1 MSSLTLVNSTESVA
15 QFVVKRGELVIAR
28 IPCVEPGGTVLV
40 PTDLEFEVV
49 AHAVI
54 EPDIPVSASHKMG
67 GALRFVANLAKGQE
81 DATGAFKLVVKPS
94 TKPDVLQFEK
104 TCLSPVVFAITRDG
118 HPLQNV
124 VVNDTFEAASIH
136 ISNLFSVYAVINGTG
151 THRGVTSNPGASV
164 TLTHEG
170 SGHEGEQFALQIN

>member
-49 AHAVI
+49 AQAVI
-54 EPDIPVSASHKMG
+54 EPDTPVSASHKME
-67 GALRFVANLAKGQE
+67 GALRFVANLVEGQ
-81 DATGAFKLVVKPS
+81 AQNTKNFRLQVKPS
-94 TKPDVLQFEK
+94 TKPDVLLFEK
-104 TCLSPVVFAITRDG
+104 TCLSPVVFAITREG
-118 HPLQNV
+118 HALQNV

-136 ISNLFSVYAVINGTG
+136 ISNLFSVYAVINGMG
-151 THRGVTSNPGASV
+151 THRGVTSNPSASV
-164 TLTHEG
+164 ILKHEDSAHG
-170 SGHEGEQFALQIN
+170 GELFALQIN